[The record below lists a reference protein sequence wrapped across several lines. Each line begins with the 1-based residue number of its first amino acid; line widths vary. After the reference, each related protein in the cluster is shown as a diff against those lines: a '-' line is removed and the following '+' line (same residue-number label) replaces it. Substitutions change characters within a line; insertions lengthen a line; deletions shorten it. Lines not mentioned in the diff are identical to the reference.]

1 MTPDVFT
8 SGDKASQPTPPAS
21 EEKIMQDQRLKSP
34 NSRIEEESFEES
46 FEFEE

>member
-21 EEKIMQDQRLKSP
+21 EEKIMQD
-34 NSRIEEESFEES
+34 
-46 FEFEE
+46 